1 MGVVW
6 RVVQYVAKYFN
17 NHLGNFLLEL
27 RGEVVFKCYDDR
39 IGRCNKGVFLDGSQA
54 FDERNWGCQ
63 CPAVHDVDVVN
74 G

>member
-1 MGVVW
+1 MLISQG
-6 RVVQYVAKYFN
+6 REQQKY
-17 NHLGNFLLEL
+17 LGNFLLEL

-63 CPAVHDVDVVN
+63 CPVRFYIEEIKLK
-74 G
+74 